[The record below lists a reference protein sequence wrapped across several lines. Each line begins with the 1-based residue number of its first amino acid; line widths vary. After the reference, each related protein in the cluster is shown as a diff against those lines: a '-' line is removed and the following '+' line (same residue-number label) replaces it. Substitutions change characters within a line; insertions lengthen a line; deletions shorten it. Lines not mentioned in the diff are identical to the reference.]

1 MRVVPTLTGV
11 ISHRASVVRGASAL
25 TGSSP
30 TRVNVHP
37 ISERAGLM
45 ALGAG
50 FVLLA
55 HQPGRKKY

>member
-11 ISHRASVVRGASAL
+11 ISHRASVVSGPSAL